1 MNAFVELG
9 QAAIGWLDL
18 IAGRPGGVERFKMT
32 RRGLINAVG
41 FYVAVVL
48 IAMVLAGGLSAT
60 ADQQIFLML
69 GNLAPALLL
78 GVIGWATMKLLRPAE
93 AALSLAV
100 PTIYALGFMLVVR
113 LVLALFAGPAVMNAV
128 LGALGFMLY
137 RAGRQAG
144 GLNVGMALVFAV
156 LCVLALV
163 VMTAGLY
170 MLVSEGPTG

>member
-1 MNAFVELG
+1 MNAFAELG

-18 IAGRPGGVERFKMT
+18 IAGRPGGVARFQMT
-32 RRGLINAVG
+32 RRGLINAAG
-41 FYVAVVL
+41 FYVTVVV
-48 IAMVLAGGLSAT
+48 ISMVLAGGLSAT
-60 ADQQIFLML
+60 ADQQALLMI

-78 GVIGWATMKLLRPAE
+78 GVIGWATMKLMRPTE
-93 AALSLAV
+93 GTLNLAV
-100 PTIYALGFMLVVR
+100 PSIYALGFMLVLR
-113 LVLALFAGPAVMNAV
+113 LVLALFAGSAVLNAV

-144 GLNVGMALVFAV
+144 GLSMGTALAYAV

-170 MLVSEGPTG
+170 MLVSDGPTG